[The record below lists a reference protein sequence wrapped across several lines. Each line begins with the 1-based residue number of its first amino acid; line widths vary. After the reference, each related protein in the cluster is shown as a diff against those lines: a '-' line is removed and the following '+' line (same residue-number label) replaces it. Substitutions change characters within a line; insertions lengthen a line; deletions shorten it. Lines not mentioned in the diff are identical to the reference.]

1 MAEALAF
8 EVMLLLFEIASV
20 ATLYC
25 TCFSEVVS
33 CLECTVE
40 LRRMQ
45 GWPGCRLDCDCRCWS
60 TYSTVQYSTYP
71 RHRRFMPPQSLFSA
85 AACAWPPDTR
95 PRPVLSK

>member
-71 RHRRFMPPQSLFSA
+71 RHPHARQLVFLNRTGPTL
-85 AACAWPPDTR
+85 CR
-95 PRPVLSK
+95 CRG